1 MLHPSNGKNTGA
13 TEPPYRGDIIV
24 DACVFLQLITDIPKE
39 KQQEYGVVPRKFL
52 DILPFLARNGYRIIT
67 PEMISYEAANI
78 MVSGADITN
87 FHESK
92 KKYSYSTL
100 KPFLK
105 DAILPETSPHKEH
118 PNIEII
124 SGTGPKEVDEFCDS
138 MQRIAKN
145 YTARIEGIR
154 RKSIKDTHVSYAE
167 KLGRREAKYEIKDA
181 EKQLGNYD
189 GDDAIISLI
198 DAKSKQS
205 NNKLL
210 VLLTD
215 DTELKNRIA
224 KKFSNVNALTTTNL
238 VYGVARAGL
247 GEDLG
252 FPKTHTIEEIEIRR
266 RVDFA
271 KIAGERFRPSKLHN
285 NEERYISHI
294 DSQPFTKSL
303 IELAV
308 DLQRQKEDAGG
319 SKHINAGGEDRV
331 AKFRAREAKRT
342 QNNVDAGQQSR

>member
-1 MLHPSNGKNTGA
+1 MLPPSNVKNTGT

-39 KQQEYGVVPRKFL
+39 KQHEDGVVPRKFL
-52 DILPFLARNGYRIIT
+52 DILPFLAKNGYRIII
-67 PEMISYEAANI
+67 PEMISYETANI

-118 PNIEII
+118 PNIEVI

-154 RKSIKDTHVSYAE
+154 RKSIKDTHVNYAE
-167 KLGRREAKYEIKDA
+167 KLGRREAEYEIKDA

-189 GDDAIISLI
+189 GDDAIISLL
-198 DAKSKQS
+198 DTKSKQS

-210 VLLTD
+210 VVLTD
-215 DTELKNRIA
+215 DTGLKNRIA
-224 KKFSNVNALTTTNL
+224 KKFSNVNAVTTTNL
-238 VYGVARAGL
+238 IYGVSRAGL

-252 FPKTHTIEEIEIRR
+252 FPKTHTIEEIEIKR
-266 RVDFA
+266 RVDFG
-271 KIAGERFRPSKLHN
+271 KIAGERFISDKLHQ
-285 NEERYISHI
+285 NEDSYIANI

-303 IELAV
+303 AELAE
-308 DLQRQKEDAGG
+308 DLKRQKEEPIEL
-319 SKHINAGGEDRV
+319 KNINAGVEDRV
-331 AKFRAREAKRT
+331 AKFLAREAKRAKS
-342 QNNVDAGQQSR
+342 NGDARLGR